1 MLAVARAQ
9 TGGRL
14 PVGLFKAPP
23 ADASGVMTKAEPQ
36 DARIARYR
44 TLITQVSDERALKA
58 LHDLCEEM
66 EERAQ
71 GAAAATEDLGDPDV
85 GD

>member
-1 MLAVARAQ
+1 MLRVVRAQ
-9 TGGRL
+9 TRRRL

-23 ADASGVMTKAEPQ
+23 AYASGVMTKAEPP
-36 DARIARYR
+36 DVRIARYR
-44 TLITQVSDERALKA
+44 NLIHQVSDERALKA

-66 EERAQ
+66 EDRE
-71 GAAAATEDLGDPDV
+71 GAAAATEDLSDPDA